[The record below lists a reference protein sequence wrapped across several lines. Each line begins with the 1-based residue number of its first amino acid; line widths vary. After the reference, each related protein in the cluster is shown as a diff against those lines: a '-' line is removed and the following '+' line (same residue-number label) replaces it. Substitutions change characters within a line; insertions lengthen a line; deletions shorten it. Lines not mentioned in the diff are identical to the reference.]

1 MPEVHEALERGGVT
15 GGIVLSPLG
24 CPFSPLTPERPAMP
38 EIPHLQALPDLAAA
52 RQGRRRWAIGLIDGP
67 NMKHLGKR
75 DPRLFGKIGSIE
87 ELQKLVVD
95 FGTALGVEVRPF
107 VSDHEGD
114 LLEHVHASAATTDAY
129 LLDAGGLTTVSE
141 GLRHAM
147 QETHKPV
154 VEVAFYNLIANGE
167 ISVFTPTV
175 IGRVM
180 GLREYSYVAGLLG
193 LVLALDDES
202 FLHPDAPDSLIVR
215 RSGQP
220 YAFRNG

>member
-1 MPEVHEALERGGVT
+1 MSETANPQSA
-15 GGIVLSPLG
+15 
-24 CPFSPLTPERPAMP
+24 
-38 EIPHLQALPDLAAA
+38 PDLAAM
-52 RQGRRRWAIGLIDGP
+52 RQSRRRWVIGLIDGP

-95 FGTALGVEVRPF
+95 FGAALGVEVRPF
-107 VSDHEGD
+107 ASDHEGD
-114 LLEHVHASAATTDAY
+114 LLEHVHAGAATTDGY

-141 GLRHAM
+141 GLRHAL
-147 QETHKPV
+147 QETHRPV
-154 VEVAFYNLIANGE
+154 IEVAFYNLIANGE

-175 IGRVM
+175 IGRAM
-180 GLREYSYVAGLLG
+180 GMREYSYVAGLLG

-202 FLHPDAPDSLIVR
+202 FLHPDAPDSPIVR
-215 RSGQP
+215 RGGQP

>member
-1 MPEVHEALERGGVT
+1 MSRVSPDHAASQMHSIRPE
-15 GGIVLSPLG
+15 
-24 CPFSPLTPERPAMP
+24 
-38 EIPHLQALPDLAAA
+38 
-52 RQGRRRWAIGLIDGP
+52 GRRWIIGMIDGP

-87 ELQKLVVD
+87 ELQRLVVI
-95 FGTALGVEVRPF
+95 FGEALGVEVRPF

-114 LLEHVHASAATTDAY
+114 LLEHVHASAASTDGY

-141 GLRHAM
+141 GLRHAL
-147 QETHKPV
+147 QETHRPV
-154 VEVAFYNLIANGE
+154 IEVAFYNLIANGE

-175 IGRVM
+175 IGRAM
-180 GLREYSYVAGLLG
+180 GMREYSYLAGLLG

-202 FLHPDAPDSLIVR
+202 FLNPDAADSPIAR
-215 RSGQP
+215 RGGQP

>member
-1 MPEVHEALERGGVT
+1 MSEP
-15 GGIVLSPLG
+15 P
-24 CPFSPLTPERPAMP
+24 TPQTP
-38 EIPHLQALPDLAAA
+38 PDLAAV
-52 RQGRRRWAIGLIDGP
+52 RKSRRRWVIGMIDGP

-75 DPRLFGKIGSIE
+75 DPRLFGKIASIE

-95 FGTALGVEVRPF
+95 FGTALGVEVEPF
-107 VSDHEGD
+107 ASDHEGD
-114 LLEHVHASAATTDAY
+114 LLEHVHASAARTHGY

-141 GLRHAM
+141 GLRHAL
-147 QETHKPV
+147 QETHRPV

-175 IGRVM
+175 IGRAM

-193 LVLALDDES
+193 LVLALDDET
-202 FLHPDAPDSLIVR
+202 FLNPEAPDSPIVR
-215 RSGQP
+215 RGGQP